1 MDIDLDPNRQELID
15 TLKIAKNTNEYDYN
29 KMLEDFELEL
39 RNFKTYQTT
48 KKKWQNQYKQYLET
62 VEHMKEKKKENFDNK
77 RDNLIKLFNKKQ
89 KQIET
94 QLYKIRESK
103 EGERKKLLNK
113 MKEKEEL
120 ALERKKLKQQKEER
134 DRLRY
139 ETQIYTKL
147 DNLID
152 RHNSYEQKRRFD
164 GLSRIE
170 RSENRHKKNMINEQK
185 KLEEKEAQNKEK
197 IFRTYMNFFFS
208 RKNRE
213 KELKLK
219 YKKNDNMLQTK
230 AEKIEEMERDEEKKT
245 NELIKKLKNIEKRKK
260 EILKH
265 KNDQIVSFNKKRK
278 QFIDAAKE
286 KKLNIIKDISEN
298 RFDVLDYQNIVLKR
312 TENNDTLNNLK
323 KSVVIEKTIN
333 DQMNF
338 EKNLKIFYKKLEILK
353 SENINRLSIEDRRKI
368 FLRLKKKEAE
378 KKKKEEEDKLLNMM

>member
-1 MDIDLDPNRQELID
+1 M
-15 TLKIAKNTNEYDYN
+15 
-29 KMLEDFELEL
+29 
-39 RNFKTYQTT
+39 
-48 KKKWQNQYKQYLET
+48 
-62 VEHMKEKKKENFDNK
+62 
-77 RDNLIKLFNKKQ
+77 
-89 KQIET
+89 
-94 QLYKIRESK
+94 
-103 EGERKKLLNK
+103 
-113 MKEKEEL
+113 
-120 ALERKKLKQQKEER
+120 
-134 DRLRY
+134 
-139 ETQIYTKL
+139 

-368 FLRLKKKEAE
+368 FLRVKKKEAE

>member
-1 MDIDLDPNRQELID
+1 M
-15 TLKIAKNTNEYDYN
+15 
-29 KMLEDFELEL
+29 
-39 RNFKTYQTT
+39 
-48 KKKWQNQYKQYLET
+48 
-62 VEHMKEKKKENFDNK
+62 
-77 RDNLIKLFNKKQ
+77 
-89 KQIET
+89 
-94 QLYKIRESK
+94 
-103 EGERKKLLNK
+103 
-113 MKEKEEL
+113 
-120 ALERKKLKQQKEER
+120 
-134 DRLRY
+134 
-139 ETQIYTKL
+139 

-265 KNDQIVSFNKKRK
+265 KNDQIVSFNKKRN

>member
-1 MDIDLDPNRQELID
+1 
-15 TLKIAKNTNEYDYN
+15 
-29 KMLEDFELEL
+29 
-39 RNFKTYQTT
+39 
-48 KKKWQNQYKQYLET
+48 
-62 VEHMKEKKKENFDNK
+62 
-77 RDNLIKLFNKKQ
+77 LIKLFNKKQ
-89 KQIET
+89 KQIEN

-120 ALERKKLKQQKEER
+120 AIERKKIKQQKEER

-147 DNLID
+147 DTLAD

-164 GLSRIE
+164 GLSRLE

-185 KLEEKEAQNKEK
+185 KLEDKQTQNKEK

-219 YKKNDNMLQTK
+219 YKHNDHFLQTK
-230 AEKIEEMERDEEKKT
+230 AEKIEELEREEAKKT
-245 NELIKKLKNIEKRKK
+245 NELMKKLKNIEKRKK

-265 KNDQIVSFNKKRK
+265 KNDQIISFNKKRK
-278 QFIDAAKE
+278 QFIDAANV
-286 KKLNIIKDISEN
+286 KKQNIIKDISEN
-298 RFDVLDYQNIVLKR
+298 RFDVLDYQNVVLKR

-323 KSVVIEKTIN
+323 KTVVLEKTIN

-338 EKNLKIFYKKLEILK
+338 EKNLKIFYKKLEVLK
-353 SENINRLSIEDRRKI
+353 SENIMRMSLDDRRKI